1 MIISKGYV
9 ILLLSILASAAG
21 CVDNKPYMTEEL
33 RSKGLVVILPGIE
46 GVSRYNRNIRSGLI
60 KGGLKRAMLIQRWG
74 HLPGIGAL
82 LNQMDVAGNR
92 MEGVRIA
99 RQIMDYQN
107 QYPGRSVWIVG
118 HSGGAGV
125 AVFTAEALPN
135 GRKIDGLILLA
146 ASIHKEYNLTKA
158 LSHCQVGI
166 VNFYN
171 PGDKAM
177 LQIGTTL
184 VGNVDGRRG
193 PSAGLEGFTVIKPL
207 ATAGGSLRQ
216 VRVTGGLDPHGRAT
230 DPSYV
235 SANVVP
241 YLKES
246 KDPLAAAVNK

>member
-1 MIISKGYV
+1 
-9 ILLLSILASAAG
+9 
-21 CVDNKPYMTEEL
+21 MTEEL
-33 RSKGLVVILPGIE
+33 RSRGLVVILPGIE
-46 GVSRYNRNIRSGLI
+46 GVSQYNRNIRKGLV
-60 KGGLKRAMLIQRWG
+60 KGGLDRAILIQRWG

-99 RQIMDYQN
+99 RQITDYQN
-107 QYPGRSVWIVG
+107 RYPGRSVWIVG

-125 AVFTAEALPN
+125 AVFTAEALPG

-146 ASIHKEYNLTKA
+146 ASIHKEYDLTKA

-171 PGDKAM
+171 PGDKAL

-193 PSAGLEGFTVIKPL
+193 PSAGLEGFSLKKPMK
-207 ATAGGSLRQ
+207 TDGEKLRQ
-216 VRVTGGLDPHGRAT
+216 VRVTGGFDPHGRAT

-241 YLKES
+241 YLKDPAS
-246 KDPLAAAVNK
+246 PLADAAQ